1 MPPSAQLQDQRAYA
15 ARFFGGGTFFPERRA
30 SDNPIAI
37 ACFGFVTFFPLRP
50 DFSLP
55 RLNSC
60 ISLFTSLPA
69 EGEYLRRD
77 DDFFEEDFLPA
88 LLDFL
93 VLELFFAEL
102 FLVLLFFALLFFVL
116 DFFALLDLF
125 LAAFFVAIAILPRT
139 QMVPSFETVVW
150 NSGNPARKCCHNKT
164 RAEAIILNA
173 RAVV

>member
-1 MPPSAQLQDQRAYA
+1 MSVHVSGYPSSATHSV
-15 ARFFGGGTFFPERRA
+15 G
-30 SDNPIAI
+30 
-37 ACFGFVTFFPLRP
+37 
-50 DFSLP
+50 
-55 RLNSC
+55 LNSC

-116 DFFALLDLF
+116 DFFALLDLYSY
-125 LAAFFVAIAILPRT
+125 AFERALYARGTTRLELIQELCRDGFP
-139 QMVPSFETVVW
+139 VPAPYGGLT
-150 NSGNPARKCCHNKT
+150 A
-164 RAEAIILNA
+164 
-173 RAVV
+173 